1 MLDLNNVLKCKLF
14 ILSFRPLT
22 AMCTDRL
29 ELQDC
34 LEHGRTAKVL
44 AAFLSIHIV
53 LAHRCT
59 QKLMSLAAVISVMNL
74 IHSIKIQ

>member
-1 MLDLNNVLKCKLF
+1 MF
-14 ILSFRPLT
+14 ILPFRPLS

-44 AAFLSIHIV
+44 TVHIM
-53 LAHRCT
+53 LAHKRVKNVADVIT
-59 QKLMSLAAVISVMNL
+59 DTNYYIFSL
-74 IHSIKIQ
+74 